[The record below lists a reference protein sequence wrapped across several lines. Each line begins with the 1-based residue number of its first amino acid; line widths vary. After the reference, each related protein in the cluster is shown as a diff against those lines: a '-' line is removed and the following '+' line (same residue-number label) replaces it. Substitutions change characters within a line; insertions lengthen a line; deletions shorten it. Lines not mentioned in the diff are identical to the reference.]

1 MTATEFLNK
10 LKKVS
15 PVVPILLSVLCAMS
29 LWLYVMSV
37 ESPLDNNTF
46 YGVNVELRNE
56 TVLQKNSLSVF
67 SGQNTSVNV
76 TLTGKK
82 SLLNRLRAEDLVA
95 YVDVGNITEA
105 GEYGLD
111 IKLDPVDGV
120 TLSGFSVNKVT
131 VFVESMVT
139 KYVPI
144 DSEII
149 YSGGVTRG
157 FGYSMGTPSIL
168 ATSSMPEV
176 TTTAISGPSSL
187 VNNVDKA
194 RVTPIE
200 LGSISS
206 SVTYNAVLQ
215 MVDANGQVY
224 ASPYITIANPNVTVY
239 FPVVTE
245 KEVDVVPEFTGSFN
259 KDEYSYS
266 VTPAKVKIRGEEAA
280 LSTADHITFI
290 VDGKDTDL
298 VGSKQFALAVDNEKI
313 EIVDGTEQV
322 TLTVK
327 KEESKSDARSN
338 DEAKK

>member
-1 MTATEFLNK
+1 M
-10 LKKVS
+10 
-15 PVVPILLSVLCAMS
+15 
-29 LWLYVMSV
+29 
-37 ESPLDNNTF
+37 
-46 YGVNVELRNE
+46 
-56 TVLQKNSLSVF
+56 
-67 SGQNTSVNV
+67 
-76 TLTGKK
+76 TGKK

-111 IKLDPVDGV
+111 IKLDPVEGV
-120 TLSGFSVNKVT
+120 TLSGLSVNKVT

-144 DSEII
+144 DAEIS
-149 YSGGVTRG
+149 YSGGVTTG
-157 FGYSMGTPSIL
+157 LGYSMGTPSIL

-176 TTTAISGPSSL
+176 TTTAITGPSSL

-200 LGSISS
+200 LGTISS

-215 MVDANGQVY
+215 LVDANGQVY
-224 ASPYITIANPNVTVY
+224 TSPYITIANPNVTVY

-245 KEVDVVPEFTGSFN
+245 KEVDILPEFTGAFD
-259 KDEYSYS
+259 KEAYSYS

-290 VDGKDTDL
+290 VEGKDADL
-298 VGSKQFALAVDNEKI
+298 VGSHSYDLTINNEKI
-313 EIVDGTEQV
+313 EIADGTESV
-322 TLTVK
+322 VLTVK
-327 KEESKSDARSN
+327 KDETKSDARSA
-338 DEAKK
+338 DEGKK

>member
-1 MTATEFLNK
+1 MTAK
-10 LKKVS
+10 II
-15 PVVPILLSVLCAMS
+15 PVLLSVLCALS

-37 ESPLDNNTF
+37 ESPLDSDTF
-46 YGVNVELRNE
+46 YDVKVELRNE

-67 SGQNTSVNV
+67 SGQNASVNV
-76 TLTGKK
+76 TVTGKK
-82 SLLNRLRAEDLVA
+82 SLLNRLGSKDLVA

-120 TLSGFSVNKVT
+120 TLSGLSVNKVT

-144 DSEII
+144 DAEII
-149 YSGGVTRG
+149 YTGGVTSG

-168 ATSSMPEV
+168 ATSSMPEI

-187 VNNVDKA
+187 VNNVDRA

-224 ASPYITIANPNVTVY
+224 TSPYITIANPNVTVY

-245 KEVDVVPEFTGSFN
+245 KEVEVVPEFTGSFD
-259 KDEYSYS
+259 KEEYSYS

-290 VDGKDTDL
+290 VDGKDADL
-298 VGSKQFALAVDNEKI
+298 VGSKTYDLTVDNEKI
-313 EIVDGTEQV
+313 EIADGTEQV

-327 KEESKSDARSN
+327 KEESKN
-338 DEAKK
+338 DSHGSGETKK